1 VSHLISVQLDVL
13 AGLLAELRALGA
25 EFTEEG
31 QLTAATGR
39 SLARALAGPVGEEAA
54 LAGTEWAGALAAL
67 AARTL
72 AVAATLDAA
81 LAAYRAADLGLA
93 GQIDAGG
100 DGRTDVGRAGR
111 IGVRA
116 VPR

>member
-1 VSHLISVQLDVL
+1 MSHLISVQLDVL
-13 AGLLAELRALGA
+13 GGLLAELRALGA
-25 EFTEEG
+25 ELGEDEG
-31 QLTAATGR
+31 IGAATGP
-39 SLARALAGPVGEEAA
+39 SLARALPGPVGEEAA
-54 LAGTEWAGALAAL
+54 LAGGAWSGALGTL

-93 GQIDAGG
+93 GQLAGG
-100 DGRTDVGRAGR
+100 RSGRTGT
-111 IGVRA
+111 RA

>member
-13 AGLLAELRALGA
+13 GGLLAELRALGVELA
-25 EFTEEG
+25 EEG
-31 QLTAATGR
+31 RSAAATGR
-39 SLARALAGPVGEEAA
+39 SLERALAGPVGEEAV
-54 LAGTEWAGALAAL
+54 LAGAQWTGAVAGLAT
-67 AARTL
+67 RTL

-93 GQIDAGG
+93 EQLAGG
-100 DGRTDVGRAGR
+100 RSGRVGARP
-111 IGVRA
+111 

>member
-1 VSHLISVQLDVL
+1 MSHLISVQLDVL
-13 AGLLAELRALGA
+13 GGLLAELRALGA
-25 EFTEEG
+25 ELDDEQRTA
-31 QLTAATGR
+31 TAAGR
-39 SLARALAGPVGEEAA
+39 SLEQALAGPVGDEAR
-54 LAGTEWAGALAAL
+54 LTGGQWTGALAAL

-93 GQIDAGG
+93 GQLAGG
-100 DGRTDVGRAGR
+100 SAGR
-111 IGVRA
+111 VGTRA